1 MIFQKRRKMVAFF
14 CNFAQLQFELTH
26 FMSTSITEKLQIFSG
41 SVLKLIACIAM
52 LSDHLAKFWFYRFSW
67 ANEIWF
73 SVAGRDISLLQLMQ
87 MFGRFAFPI
96 FVFLLVEGFEK
107 TKNRKKYGISLLVLA
122 LLSEIPFNLMNGST
136 LLFPKQNVMFT
147 LLLGYLAMWSLEYFK
162 NKPLISLA
170 LIIAMFFIS
179 RYMQA
184 DYRTAGFIFIIV
196 MYGLSKQRVI
206 QTLACS
212 MLLPMKLMVFLSLLL
227 TCLYNG
233 KRGFIKTPFLKYCFY
248 AFYPVHMLVIY
259 FLAR

>member
-1 MIFQKRRKMVAFF
+1 
-14 CNFAQLQFELTH
+14 
-26 FMSTSITEKLQIFSG
+26 MSKSIPEKLQVFSG

-52 LSDHLAKFWFYRFSW
+52 LSDHLAKFWFFRFSW
-67 ANEIWF
+67 ANEVWF
-73 SVAGRDISLLQLMQ
+73 TVAGRGISLSQLMQ

-107 TKNRKKYGISLLVLA
+107 TKNKRRYGISLLVLA
-122 LLSEIPFNLMNGST
+122 LLSEIPFNLMNGGT
-136 LLFPKQNVMFT
+136 LLFMKQNVMFT

-162 NKPLISLA
+162 NKPIISLA
-170 LIIAMFFIS
+170 LLVVMFLIS

-184 DYRTAGFIFIIV
+184 DYKTAGFIFILL
-196 MYGLSKQRVI
+196 MYGLRKERII
-206 QTLACS
+206 QAVACPV
-212 MLLPMKLMVFLSLLL
+212 LLQMKLMVFLSLVL

>member
-1 MIFQKRRKMVAFF
+1 MENRYKI
-14 CNFAQLQFELTH
+14 L
-26 FMSTSITEKLQIFSG
+26 SG
-41 SVLKLIACIAM
+41 SILKLIACIAM

-67 ANEIWF
+67 ANEVWF
-73 SVAGRDISLLQLMQ
+73 RVAGRDISLLQLMQ

-107 TKNRKKYGISLLVLA
+107 TKNRRRYGISLLVLA
-122 LLSEIPFNLMNGST
+122 LLSEIPFNLMNGGT
-136 LLFPKQNVMFT
+136 LLFEKQNVMFT

-162 NKPLISLA
+162 GKPLISLA
-170 LIIAMFFIS
+170 LLVCMFLIS

-184 DYRTAGFIFIIV
+184 NYRTAGFIFILL
-196 MYGLSKQRVI
+196 MYGLRKERVI
-206 QTLACS
+206 QTVACPV
-212 MLLPMKLMVFLSLLL
+212 LLQMKLMVFLSLML

-259 FLAR
+259 LLAR

>member
-1 MIFQKRRKMVAFF
+1 MENRYKI
-14 CNFAQLQFELTH
+14 L
-26 FMSTSITEKLQIFSG
+26 SG
-41 SVLKLIACIAM
+41 SVLKLIACVSM

-67 ANEIWF
+67 ANEVWF
-73 SVAGRDISLLQLMQ
+73 SVAGGDISLLQLMQ

-107 TKNRKKYGISLLVLA
+107 TKNRRRYGISLLVLA
-122 LLSEIPFNLMNGST
+122 LLSEIPFNLMNGGT
-136 LLFPKQNVMFT
+136 LLFEKQNVMFT

-162 NKPLISLA
+162 GKPLISLA
-170 LIIAMFFIS
+170 LLVCMFLIS

-184 DYRTAGFIFIIV
+184 NYRTAGFIFILL
-196 MYGLSKQRVI
+196 MYGLRKERVI
-206 QTLACS
+206 QTVACPV
-212 MLLPMKLMVFLSLLL
+212 LLQMKLMVFLSLML

-259 FLAR
+259 LLAR